1 MYTKGDQK
9 KKLWKN
15 IHIFQDKKYN
25 ENVNYNRIHMDT
37 MLTPSKIGTKIW
49 CIITCYVRGNVDEDA
64 DDGCKSDDDDE
75 ESSFPDASPSLSDD
89 DEDDSTF
96 SDADCASDDMMLIFS
111 WNQSGLCVM

>member
-1 MYTKGDQK
+1 MAFVFSSCHYFLQKQMYTKGDQK

-25 ENVNYNRIHMDT
+25 ENVNYNRMHMDT

-75 ESSFPDASPSLSDD
+75 WTSFNINELK
-89 DEDDSTF
+89 ELN
-96 SDADCASDDMMLIFS
+96 C
-111 WNQSGLCVM
+111 